1 MNVEVNFTLD
11 ISYSQLVVFQKGI
24 ENPFNDWENTHVD
37 QGFAW
42 RPGSVSFGS
51 LLADEES
58 LIQINTKSQ
67 VGISKNSIRAIV
79 VPFEITDNCII
90 VGSFTQEIEV
100 NVLNGTYELVF
111 NVIPRNSKHKFNK
124 YELSFIEHKNPK
136 ARILLADKMLNPPEQ
151 LLMEA
156 KPAI

>member
-1 MNVEVNFTLD
+1 MNVEENFALD

-24 ENPFNDWENTHVD
+24 ENPFNDWEDTHVN

-79 VPFEITDNCII
+79 VPFEITQNCII
-90 VGSFTQEIEV
+90 VASVTQEIKV

-111 NVIPRNSKHKFNK
+111 NVIPRSSKHRFNI
-124 YELSFIEHKNPK
+124 YVLSFAEHKNPK
-136 ARILLADKMLNPPEQ
+136 PRILLADKMLNPPNQ

>member
-1 MNVEVNFTLD
+1 M
-11 ISYSQLVVFQKGI
+11 
-24 ENPFNDWENTHVD
+24 
-37 QGFAW
+37 
-42 RPGSVSFGS
+42 
-51 LLADEES
+51 
-58 LIQINTKSQ
+58 IQINTKSQ

-90 VGSFTQEIEV
+90 VASVTQEIEV

>member
-1 MNVEVNFTLD
+1 MNVEENFALD

-24 ENPFNDWENTHVD
+24 ENPFNDWEDTHVN

-58 LIQINTKSQ
+58 FIQINTKSR
-67 VGISKNSIRAIV
+67 VEIGKNSIRAIV
-79 VPFEITDNCII
+79 VPFEITGNCIM
-90 VGSFTQEIEV
+90 VASVTQEIEV
-100 NVLNGTYELVF
+100 NIPSGTYELVF
-111 NVIPRNSKHKFNK
+111 NVIPRNSKHRLNK
-124 YELSFIEHKNPK
+124 YELSFIENKNPK
-136 ARILLADKMLNPPEQ
+136 AKILLADKMLNPPEQ